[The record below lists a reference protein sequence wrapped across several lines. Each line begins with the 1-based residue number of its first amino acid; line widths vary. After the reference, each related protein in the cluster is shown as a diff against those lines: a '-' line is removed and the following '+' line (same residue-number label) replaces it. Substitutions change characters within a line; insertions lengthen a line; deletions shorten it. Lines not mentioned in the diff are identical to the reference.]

1 MYICNSCSK
10 TLCQTSVENPIVPVH
25 MKDKIIRAG
34 DLFLKALNDRPEFV
48 CTCCHRML
56 FRKTVRKFKEH
67 DYDFTND
74 VVRKSLSYRFIL
86 KVKQLM
92 NHNVVLGAINSI
104 EELSNKLTD
113 SAEIV
118 FDEYICIRC
127 RNALRSKRPR
137 MPDQACANDLKL
149 FTIPDELKNLF
160 TIERRLIS
168 LQIPFITLIVMRKYG
183 GHYKINGPP
192 VNVPATLDQKVEI
205 LPRMLNDLQLHP
217 LKLRRKLEY
226 KGYYM
231 YDVVRKDKI
240 LGALAWL
247 KGNNRYYARVEID
260 GQLLDNLP
268 SDCLDQLEVGVEDSV
283 LPPAEMSAKKDCIVM
298 GGGTNNCEE
307 KESNGNKNAMM
318 QKSSAVVHNC
328 ANDNNV
334 DDSELIGRNP
344 PVSNTVIYENN
355 ATHQSQDVGELESTN
370 PINEKPIDSDKD
382 ETEDNELAEDQRALD
397 NSQQITGE
405 ALPSVVQYDNL
416 ENVIYNCAPG
426 ENNIP
431 KYILLDDDFEVLAFP
446 DLFPSGEGAYNSH
459 TERVRDLHIRKY
471 FQQRLL
477 NVDGRFAK
485 NIEYIFC
492 AQYISDI
499 KQIQGDANLAIRLS
513 RGCTLDG
520 RTVTA
525 GTLRD
530 PNALQQ
536 LVRSEQAYKFLKNV
550 RGSPA
555 YWQNELYDVL
565 SMLQKL
571 GIPTWF
577 LTLSA
582 ADLHWP
588 EMIQAIASQYG
599 QWISRANVLN
609 MDISDRSK
617 YLRQNPVTGV
627 RMFQHRLESFFTTY
641 LLSDAHPIGHIID
654 YVIKIEFQMRGS
666 PHAHCL
672 LWVKNAPKIDD
683 SDDTTVINFIDK
695 YITAALPEDNYRNE
709 HMRGLVSKLQ

>member
-1 MYICNSCSK
+1 M
-10 TLCQTSVENPIVPVH
+10 V
-25 MKDKIIRAG
+25 D
-34 DLFLKALNDRPEFV
+34 
-48 CTCCHRML
+48 
-56 FRKTVRKFKEH
+56 
-67 DYDFTND
+67 
-74 VVRKSLSYRFIL
+74 
-86 KVKQLM
+86 
-92 NHNVVLGAINSI
+92 
-104 EELSNKLTD
+104 
-113 SAEIV
+113 
-118 FDEYICIRC
+118 
-127 RNALRSKRPR
+127 
-137 MPDQACANDLKL
+137 
-149 FTIPDELKNLF
+149 
-160 TIERRLIS
+160 
-168 LQIPFITLIVMRKYG
+168 
-183 GHYKINGPP
+183 
-192 VNVPATLDQKVEI
+192 I
-205 LPRMLNDLQLHP
+205 LPWMLNDLQLHP
-217 LKLRRKLEY
+217 LKLKRKLEY

-247 KGNNRYYARVEID
+247 KANNRYYVQVEID

-268 SDCLDQLEVGVEDSV
+268 SDCLDQLEVDVEDSV
-283 LPPAEMSAKKDCIVM
+283 LPPTQISAKKDSIVM

-307 KESNGNKNAMM
+307 KESNGNENAMM

-499 KQIQGDANLAIRLS
+499 KQIQGDANLAMKLS
-513 RGCTLDG
+513 RGRTLDG

-525 GTLRD
+525 RTLHD

-536 LVRSEQAYKFLKNV
+536 LVHSEQAYKFLKNV
-550 RGSPA
+550 RG
-555 YWQNELYDVL
+555 
-565 SMLQKL
+565 
-571 GIPTWF
+571 
-577 LTLSA
+577 
-582 ADLHWP
+582 
-588 EMIQAIASQYG
+588 
-599 QWISRANVLN
+599 
-609 MDISDRSK
+609 
-617 YLRQNPVTGV
+617 
-627 RMFQHRLESFFTTY
+627 
-641 LLSDAHPIGHIID
+641 
-654 YVIKIEFQMRGS
+654 
-666 PHAHCL
+666 
-672 LWVKNAPKIDD
+672 
-683 SDDTTVINFIDK
+683 
-695 YITAALPEDNYRNE
+695 
-709 HMRGLVSKLQ
+709 